1 MSKIEE
7 IITKFSDGSSE
18 RGRECVYRVRAQ
30 CVEIRLQSQRNNKE
44 VVEKATCYVTLYKLV
59 GCVMLPCVGV
69 CVKAELH
76 SLLWARTGSYRR
88 ACLLYALIQY
98 PKYCPAERD
107 CKNNADFFC
116 LASFALVPSFSIR

>member
-7 IITKFSDGSSE
+7 IITKFSVSSSE
-18 RGRECVYRVRAQ
+18 RGRECLRRVRARF
-30 CVEIRLQSQRNNKE
+30 VGIRLQSQRKNKE
-44 VVEKATCYVTLYKLV
+44 VVEKATCYFTLYKLV

-88 ACLLYALIQY
+88 ACLLCGLIQ
-98 PKYCPAERD
+98 
-107 CKNNADFFC
+107 
-116 LASFALVPSFSIR
+116 